1 MEVVELAD
9 RTEADET
16 GAEVLVVARGQQ
28 PATALA
34 EAHDPRRVAGR
45 EPVAGV
51 DGHQPELVVVERVEH
66 AQHRV
71 VGRFVAVAGRHLVAS
86 ACHLVG
92 EEREPPDVPVVGD
105 VHDGRL
111 QQDVRHRV
119 SMAEHRWRHPPR
131 SRRIAPAAVF
141 HAVA

>member
-1 MEVVELAD
+1 M
-9 RTEADET
+9 
-16 GAEVLVVARGQQ
+16 
-28 PATALA
+28 
-34 EAHDPRRVAGR
+34 
-45 EPVAGV
+45 AGV

-86 ACHLVG
+86 VCHLVG

-119 SMAEHRWRHPPR
+119 SMAEHRWRHPPL